1 LADSP
6 LVPSAER
13 GWEIFGNLLPD
24 TKRNSQEF
32 SKGKEADEN
41 KEAGFGAGLLNRQKA
56 RPN

>member
-32 SKGKEADEN
+32 SKGEEADEN
-41 KEAGFGAGLLNRQKA
+41 KEAGFKAGPLVHQTA